1 MTRIP
6 AFLLFLLSASF
17 VYAQEQRNSLE
28 FSPQISLA
36 TFSDGGDELSGTVI
50 GGELIYH
57 INTESS
63 NRPWITGLNISSIDL
78 ILNYKNND
86 NLSVNGNPPGKFG
99 DSFAMMGAVSVPLV
113 KGQKAGLYFAPAV
126 GLAYAGQ
133 TWFTNENE
141 FIAGHLNFALAA
153 SLKMNSRISENLA
166 LSAGIDVFHYSN
178 AALRVPNK
186 GINSTNVCLGLIHYL
201 NPRNTSG
208 EDTDR
213 EPYFES
219 EYKKHSFDLGV
230 NIGRRGVY
238 KSKDGLTKTGL
249 YAGYNYRFN
258 PVFGLSAGVDAIY
271 YHSVYDA
278 NRHAETY
285 QYYASSFKRWRAG
298 IGLGPDVWMGRLGFS
313 FKYGYYLYY
322 DSLLPVNTYWTANI
336 KYQFTKWVAIQAKTY
351 FHQSQADFVGFGVV
365 FTK

>member
-1 MTRIP
+1 MTRIS
-6 AFLLFLLSASF
+6 ALLLILLSANIA
-17 VYAQEQRNSLE
+17 YAQEQRNSLE

-36 TFSDGGDELSGTVI
+36 TFSDGGDKLSGAVL

-57 INTESS
+57 IDTENST
-63 NRPWITGLNISSIDL
+63 RPWITGLNISSIDI

-86 NLSVNGNPPGKFG
+86 KLSVNGNPPGKFG
-99 DSFAMMGAVSVPLV
+99 DSFALMSAVSVPIV
-113 KGQKAGLYFAPAV
+113 KGSNTGLYFSPRI

-133 TWFTNENE
+133 TWFTNENQ
-141 FIAGHLNFALAA
+141 FIAGHLNFALGA
-153 SLKMNSRISENLA
+153 SLKMNRRISDNLA
-166 LSAGIDVFHYSN
+166 LSVGIDVFHYSN

-186 GINSTNVCLGLIHYL
+186 GINSTDVGLGLIHYL
-201 NPRNTSG
+201 NSHNSSL
-208 EDTDR
+208 EDAVP
-213 EPYFES
+213 ESYFES
-219 EYKKHSFDLGV
+219 GYKKHSFDLGV

-258 PVFGLSAGVDAIY
+258 PVFGLSAGVDAVY
-271 YHSVYDA
+271 YHTVYDA

-285 QYYASSFKRWRAG
+285 QYYATSFKRWRAG

-336 KYQFTKWVAIQAKTY
+336 KYQLTNWAAIQAKTY
-351 FHQSQADFVGFGVV
+351 FHQAQADYVGFGIKL
-365 FTK
+365 TK